1 MRILITGSNGL
12 LGQKI
17 VAQLIDKSIDFLA
30 TSAGDNRNPELPS
43 QAYHKLDVT
52 QESAVSEIIKN
63 YKPTAVINTAAMTN
77 VDLCEKEKEACFL
90 LNTQAVE
97 YLANACELVNAQLV
111 HLSTDFIFDGEDGPY
126 KETDEPNPLSE
137 YGKSKLDAEH
147 ILEHHQ
153 VKSTILRTMV
163 VYGKGH
169 NLSRNNIILWLYG
182 ELQKGASVKL
192 VSDQHRAPTYANDL
206 AWACIEAVS
215 HKVEG
220 VFNISGPETLPISEI
235 GFRMAKHF
243 NFDEK
248 LINVIRSESLAAPAV
263 RPPKTGFILTKAADI
278 LAYKPLTLEQTF
290 DLLFP

>member
-17 VAQLIDKSIDFLA
+17 VAQLQAKSIDFLA
-30 TSAGDNRNPELPS
+30 SSAGDNRNPELAK
-43 QAYHKLDVT
+43 QAYQKLDVT
-52 QESAVSEIIKN
+52 KEAEVNEIIKN

-97 YLANACELVNAQLV
+97 YLAEACEQINAQLI
-111 HLSTDFIFDGEDGPY
+111 HLSTDFIFDGKAGPY
-126 KETDEPNPLSE
+126 AETDEPNPLSE

-147 ILEHHQ
+147 ILEQHR

-192 VSDQHRAPTYANDL
+192 VNDQYRAPTYADDL
-206 AWACIEAVS
+206 AWACIKAAEQ
-215 HKVEG
+215 KVEG
-220 VFNISGPETLPISEI
+220 VFNIAGPETLAISEI
-235 GFRMAKHF
+235 GFRMARHF
-243 NFDEK
+243 GFDEK
-248 LINVIRSESLAAPAV
+248 LINVISSDGLAAPAS

-278 LAYKPLTLEQTF
+278 MAYKPHSLEQTF